1 MMAKFHFWVNYP
13 LNYFVTQFV
22 RTMEVQWITWQL
34 YFSSFRGVW
43 GISVA
48 VTSLLLSP
56 LCYSVYFWAMWTFP
70 KHRIT
75 LKKLISS
82 ICDPGVLN
90 KWKGGKERNTRA
102 IESHLYYTE
111 ARYCSFFFVSFFLL
125 SSFVSHF
132 ILYLSSR
139 RLKIEMNLH

>member
-1 MMAKFHFWVNYP
+1 MLAKFHFWVNYP

-34 YFSSFRGVW
+34 YFSSFSGVW

-90 KWKGGKERNTRA
+90 KWKGGKERKY
-102 IESHLYYTE
+102 ESNRVTPLLYWSE
-111 ARYCSFFFVSFFLL
+111 ILLVLLRVFLPSQL
-125 SSFVSHF
+125 FCSHF

>member
-1 MMAKFHFWVNYP
+1 MMAKFHFFANYP
-13 LNYFVTQFV
+13 LNFVTYFV
-22 RTMEVQWITWQL
+22 RTMEVQWMTWQV

-43 GISVA
+43 GISVDI
-48 VTSLLLSP
+48 TPLSP

-90 KWKGGKERNTRA
+90 KWKGSKERKY
-102 IESHLYYTE
+102 ESNRVTHLLHWSE
-111 ARYCSFFFVSFFLL
+111 ILLFLL
-125 SSFVSHF
+125 RVFLPSQLFCSHF